1 MRVMVIGVGNVGR
14 VIVKDLLSYGK
25 NIDGVLAV
33 DVNYDSLKRL
43 AAEVNDSRLDIARG
57 DIRDIDNM
65 ASMMRRVDVTVNSAW
80 YEYNLHAI
88 KAAIKAGRDL
98 ADLGGLYWMTKKEL
112 EMDEEV
118 RKAGITVLI
127 GVGDDP
133 GTSNV
138 LAAYGAKKMDSI
150 NEIHIRWGSRSE
162 EESTPFGFSVLTVL
176 DEATLPA
183 ILYINGR
190 LVEAPPL
197 SYPEMTYFPEPIGHV
212 KTYAIIHSELATLPY
227 TIKNVKTVTY
237 KDTWDES
244 FFPILNFMKSIGLT
258 SRKPVKVDKYEVSPQ
273 KLIASLTKP
282 GEPRGVVGCLKVEL
296 EGYIGGNKS
305 RLVYYVGPVGYNEG
319 WDAGVTA
326 YTTGV
331 GASIGVQIL
340 GEGGVSRRGVVPPE
354 LIDDPYKWIS
364 ELVRRGI
371 PVVEEKTDIEA
382 IK

>member
-1 MRVMVIGVGNVGR
+1 MVIGVGNVGR
-14 VIVKDLLSYGK
+14 IIIKDLLEYGH

-33 DVNYDSLKRL
+33 DINIDSLKRV
-43 AAEVNDSRLDIARG
+43 ASEIKDPRLETTRG
-57 DIRDIDNM
+57 DIRDIDMM
-65 ASMMRRVDVTVNSAW
+65 ASLMKRVDVVVNSAW

-88 KAAIKAGRDL
+88 KAAVKAGRDL

-112 EMDEEV
+112 GMDDEV
-118 RKAGITVLI
+118 KGAGVTVLI

-138 LAAYGAKKMDSI
+138 LAAYGSGKMDSVE
-150 NEIHIRWGSRSE
+150 EIHIRWGSHSE
-162 EESTPFGFSVLTVL
+162 SGSTPFGFSVLTVL
-176 DEATLPA
+176 DEATMPA

-190 LVEAPPL
+190 LVEASPL
-197 SYPEMTYFPEPIGHV
+197 SYPETTYFPEPIGYR

-227 TIKNVKTVTY
+227 TIRGVKTITY

-244 FFPILNFMKSIGLT
+244 FFPILSFMRNLGLT
-258 SRKPVKVDKYEVSPQ
+258 SRRAIKLGDCEVVPQ
-273 KLIASLTKP
+273 KIVAILSKP
-282 GEPRGVVGCLKVEL
+282 SEPRDIIGCLKVEL
-296 EGYIGGNKS
+296 RGYIGGES
-305 RLVYYVGPVGYNEG
+305 GRLVYYVGPVSYNER

-331 GASIGVQIL
+331 GASIGVQLL

-354 LIDDPYKWIS
+354 LIDDPYRWIS
-364 ELVRRGI
+364 ELARRGI
-371 PVVEEKTDIEA
+371 AVVEERISIEE